1 MIKSISNKIIE
12 WLTKNLVLLFMVG
25 VLFACIQFFNA
36 REHQAISEAAKQA
49 EMIKIKLSMI
59 TEQ

>member
-36 REHQAISEAAKQA
+36 QEHQAISEAAKQA

-59 TEQ
+59 TE